1 MPDIQQAW
9 GDGMPIK
16 MQAWFKG
23 LRWDAVLLRQAKP
36 SLVPQLKD
44 AMDVSNFDQ
53 VFTGDRSWKHS
64 NLLRNSI
71 VSIDT
76 TEDPFADFHYVSRP
90 SMDRK
95 MRDGM
100 GGVRN
105 AGSRPTGRGPPVRY
119 DVMDKGRMSID
130 QFRDKQRLS
139 SEMSTDDALQERR
152 RSSSTADTASA
163 IYSIADGTGSLDG
176 DEQVGNPCSPWH
188 PCDNGHTDKSIR
200 GKRLSAEAALSGVRE
215 SAERSS
221 MDGVGQHSSDDEQL
235 EEGDNSHHSSHMTKQ
250 KIRSYRC
257 NIPIAKEGFLE
268 SAKKAV
274 VAATVAMNFVA
285 LCACA
290 FLFFAECT
298 FLFFVACTFYI
309 FAAYIFLVRA
319 LFCLLC
325 VSSLNVLCCLAA
337 CDPCYFFYDFI
348 FVLIWAHVFK
358 PLARRALLLS
368 DCQTF
373 SKIRRNKTYC
383 RART

>member
-1 MPDIQQAW
+1 
-9 GDGMPIK
+9 
-16 MQAWFKG
+16 
-23 LRWDAVLLRQAKP
+23 
-36 SLVPQLKD
+36 
-44 AMDVSNFDQ
+44 
-53 VFTGDRSWKHS
+53 
-64 NLLRNSI
+64 
-71 VSIDT
+71 
-76 TEDPFADFHYVSRP
+76 
-90 SMDRK
+90 
-95 MRDGM
+95 
-100 GGVRN
+100 
-105 AGSRPTGRGPPVRY
+105 
-119 DVMDKGRMSID
+119 
-130 QFRDKQRLS
+130 
-139 SEMSTDDALQERR
+139 
-152 RSSSTADTASA
+152 
-163 IYSIADGTGSLDG
+163 LDG

-348 FVLIWAHVFK
+348 FVLI
-358 PLARRALLLS
+358 
-368 DCQTF
+368 
-373 SKIRRNKTYC
+373 
-383 RART
+383 